1 MFISEMPMALYFLG
15 EQSGTPKG
23 QVELNVLISF
33 FFFLSMSLSCLFSKM
48 FKHMLARL
56 RKLSWMFF
64 SQW

>member
-33 FFFLSMSLSCLFSKM
+33 FFFSLYVSL
-48 FKHMLARL
+48 LPI
-56 RKLSWMFF
+56 
-64 SQW
+64 

>member
-33 FFFLSMSLSCLFSKM
+33 FYSLSLCLSPAY
-48 FKHMLARL
+48 LVRC
-56 RKLSWMFF
+56 
-64 SQW
+64 

>member
-33 FFFLSMSLSCLFSKM
+33 FFLSMSLSCLFSKM
-48 FKHMLARL
+48 FKHMLVRL

>member
-33 FFFLSMSLSCLFSKM
+33 FFSLSMSLSCLFSKM
-48 FKHMLARL
+48 FKHMLVRL

>member
-33 FFFLSMSLSCLFSKM
+33 FFFSLCLSPAYLVRCLSICLFGSG
-48 FKHMLARL
+48 
-56 RKLSWMFF
+56 S
-64 SQW
+64 

>member
-33 FFFLSMSLSCLFSKM
+33 FFSLYVSL
-48 FKHMLARL
+48 LPI
-56 RKLSWMFF
+56 
-64 SQW
+64 